1 MQIRS
6 LAAFAATLCCFSSVA
21 AAELA
26 VEKGDKIVL
35 VGNTLAERMQHF
47 NHWETLLH
55 SRFPQHELVVRN
67 LGWSA
72 DEPFLQP
79 RSLDFDDHGHTLDD
93 HKPDVILGFWGF
105 SESFAGKEGLR
116 EFESRLS
123 KWIEEVRAKDW
134 GNGAPEVALIS
145 PIAAEQITPAKF
157 GRNSSVRDFGDVNAN
172 IALYTDAMR
181 NVSKKYNVTFV
192 DLYRPSA
199 ELYERVADDLTIN
212 GIHLDDDGYARL
224 APILDEALFGPRP
237 IQLIENG
244 PMLDRL
250 RAEIAEKNLQ
260 HWYDY
265 RAVNGY
271 YIYGGRKKP
280 FGVVNFPS
288 EFVKLRNMVAKRDE
302 RIWAAAQGNEL
313 PAEIDDSGTGEFAKV
328 ESNVKDKIVLTSPE
342 ESKAKTTVA
351 DGFELTLFASEQ
363 DWPELENPCQLSF
376 DANGRLWVC
385 TMESYPMYLPG
396 TLPND
401 KILIFEDTDGDG
413 KADKQTIFAEGLH
426 LPTGFE
432 VGDGGCYVGQQP
444 NLVYLGDTDG
454 DDKADVREI
463 VLHGFDSADSHH
475 SISAFE
481 WGPGGEFY
489 MQEGTFHHTQVEG
502 PYGPTRVKD
511 AAVFRWE
518 PTTGRF
524 GTFISYKFA
533 NPWGHCFDEYGQN
546 YIADASNGFNYY
558 AAAFSGDVDY
568 GYKHPKMLTILEKQW
583 RPTSGCEIV
592 SSRNFPDEM
601 QGDFLLNNCIGFH
614 GTLQYRFV
622 EDTTVG
628 EADLSTTGTV
638 DNGRPQGLKQ
648 APPTLS
654 GRRANPVEPLV
665 RSDDSNFRPV
675 DLQFGPDGALYI
687 VDWFNPLVGHMQHSV
702 RDPNR
707 DSSHGRIWR
716 IHNTRKPLLT
726 PPKIAGESIEN
737 LLELL
742 KEPELRTRYR
752 VRTELRRH
760 PREAVASAVASWVD
774 TLNGPDTERL
784 KLEAMWVLQHH
795 DMVNEEFLVELLN
808 ATDFRVRAAATRV
821 LCYSHHKVGDVLDLL
836 AKQARDEHPR
846 VRLEAVRALSFFH
859 DPADIQRALAATA
872 SVLEQTLDYYIEY
885 TLNETLN
892 VLESRA
898 GGASSSG
905 ENPLVAMF
913 RQSADK
919 DAAQRLALARLI
931 GQRGGPAELGA
942 LLDTLIASGPKDP
955 AAAGLLGV
963 LADAV
968 KLRKIELKRDLA
980 AVGPFLTDGSTSVQA
995 AAVSLANQTR
1005 AKALAEPLVSVVANG
1020 AASNALRDNALAALT
1035 RIDKNAART
1044 AIRAM
1049 TSEDQPPSVRI
1060 RGVAALVPLDTKQ
1073 AATAAASVVKSL
1085 PSTASVDALTDAFLA
1100 RQDGASALAD
1110 SLAKVDIN
1118 ADIAKKILRYSLSI
1132 GRNEPTLVKV
1142 LEEKAGLSGDAREL
1156 TKEEVMA
1163 LAEVV
1168 RKTGDPVRGEEV
1180 FRRAELNCFKCH
1192 AVNKAGGQ
1200 IGPELT
1206 AVGVSSPI
1214 DYLINSLLYPSE
1226 AIKEAWQTKVILT
1239 ADGLVLQGIE
1249 VAEDEEKL
1257 TLRDANGKIIEVP
1270 VDDIDFEEKGKSLMP
1285 VGLTKYLTDKEF
1297 VDLVAYL
1304 KALGTPDS
1312 PYAVRSTP
1320 RVQKWGSLKGVR
1332 GNIADYPAGDDKWRR
1347 VRDGNYETIY
1357 ARANGEVPLDEALA
1371 AAGGPTV
1378 YLKAE
1383 IAVEGSGRVGVQ
1395 VGSVDGTIV
1404 YVGGKSQPAKDE
1416 MTVELTPGRHVVVV
1430 RVDSRQTDATST
1442 SLEFVPQGDVK
1453 VTVVDGQ

>member
-1 MQIRS
+1 MISRIFAVI
-6 LAAFAATLCCFSSVA
+6 AASATLWTSPLS
-21 AAELA
+21 AELPI
-26 VEKGDKIVL
+26 EKGDKIVL

-79 RSLDFDDHGHTLDD
+79 RSKDFDDHGHTLDA
-93 HKPDVILGFWGF
+93 HKPNVIIAFWGY
-105 SESFAGKEGLR
+105 SESFAGPSGVR
-116 EFESRLS
+116 AFEERLG
-123 KWIEEVRAKDW
+123 KWIEEVRSKDW
-134 GNGAPEVALIS
+134 GEGNPELALVS
-145 PIAAEQITPAKF
+145 PIAAEQFTPAEF
-157 GRNSSVRDFGDVNAN
+157 GRNSSIRDFGPVNKN
-172 IALYTDAMR
+172 LKIYTDAIG
-181 NVSKKYNVTFV
+181 NVAKKYDVTFV
-192 DLYRPSA
+192 DAFGASQKLYQGAR
-199 ELYERVADDLTIN
+199 ENLTIN
-212 GIHLDDDGYARL
+212 GIHLDDEGYSQL
-224 APILDEALFGPRP
+224 APAIDIALFGSRARAG
-237 IQLIENG
+237 ESVD
-244 PMLDRL
+244 LDIL
-250 RAEIAEKNLQ
+250 HSEITEKNLQ

-288 EFVKLRNMVAKRDE
+288 EFVKLRNMIAKRDA
-302 RIWAAAQGNEL
+302 RIWAAAQGKEL

-328 ESNVKDKIVLTSPE
+328 ESNVKEKIVLTSPE
-342 ESKAKTTVA
+342 ESKARTFVPE
-351 DGFELTLFASEQ
+351 GFELTLFASEQ
-363 DWPELENPCQLSF
+363 EWPELENPCQLSF
-376 DANGRLWVC
+376 DAEGRLWVC

-396 TLPND
+396 QLPDD

-413 KADKQTIFAEGLH
+413 KADKQTVFADGLH

-481 WGPGGEFY
+481 WGPGGDFY
-489 MQEGTFHHTQVEG
+489 MQEGTFHHSQVEG
-502 PYGPTRVKD
+502 PFGPTRVKD

-518 PTTGRF
+518 PTSGRF
-524 GTFISYKFA
+524 STFISYKFA

-546 YIADASNGFNYY
+546 YIADASNGFNYF
-558 AAAFSGDVDY
+558 ASAFSGDVDY
-568 GYKHPKMLTILEKQW
+568 GYKHPKMLTILQKQW

-622 EDTTVG
+622 EDSTVG

-675 DLQFGPDGALYI
+675 DCQFGPDGALYI

-707 DSSHGRIWR
+707 DNSHGRIWR
-716 IHNTRKPLLT
+716 VHYTKKPLIT
-726 PPKIAGESIEN
+726 PPKIAGESIDN

-760 PREAVASAVASWVD
+760 PREAVAAATKKWAAGLTGD
-774 TLNGPDTERL
+774 DAERL
-784 KLEAMWVLQHH
+784 KLEALWVLQHH
-795 DMVNEEFLVELLN
+795 DMVDEEFLTQLLN
-808 ATDFRVRAAATRV
+808 ANDFRVRAAATRV
-821 LCYSHHKVGDVLDLL
+821 LCYTHHKVADVLDLL
-836 AKQARDEHPR
+836 AKQARDEEPR

-859 DPADIQRALAATA
+859 EPADIERALAATA
-872 SVLEQTLDYYIEY
+872 AVLEQTLDYYIEY

-892 VLESRA
+892 VLEARA
-898 GGASSSG
+898 GGSSASG
-905 ENPLVAMF
+905 ESPLVTMF
-913 RQSADK
+913 KQSGDK
-919 DAAQRLALARLI
+919 DAAQRLSLARLI
-931 GQRGGPAELGA
+931 GQRGGSKELNT
-942 LLDTLIASGPKDP
+942 LLDATVTAGPRDP
-955 AAAGLLGV
+955 AAAGLVGV
-963 LADAV
+963 IAYAV
-968 KLRKIELKRDLA
+968 KLRKIELKSDVSGLAPFLSSGPADVRSA
-980 AVGPFLTDGSTSVQA
+980 AVT
-995 AAVSLANQTR
+995 LATALK
-1005 AKALAEPLVSVVANG
+1005 AKSLAEPLVTLVAD
-1020 AASNALRDNALAALT
+1020 AKAPTQLRDDALAALV
-1035 RIDKNAART
+1035 RIDKQAARK
-1044 AIRAM
+1044 AISAM
-1049 TSEDQPPSVRI
+1049 TGKDQPADVRM
-1060 RGVAALVPLDTKQ
+1060 RGVIALVPLNTEKA
-1073 AATAAASVVKSL
+1073 AATAADVLASLPANASVAEM
-1085 PSTASVDALTDAFLA
+1085 TGAFLG
-1100 RQDGASALAD
+1100 RQDGAEVLSKALA
-1110 SLAKVDIN
+1110 SASIN
-1118 ADIAKKILRYSLSI
+1118 EDVAKKVLRYSLSI
-1132 GRNEPTLVKV
+1132 GRNEPALVKV
-1142 LEEKAGLSGDAREL
+1142 LEEKAGLTGDAREL
-1156 TKEEVMA
+1156 TKEEVLA

-1168 RKTGDPVRGEEV
+1168 RQTGDPVHGEEV

-1206 AVGVSSPI
+1206 AVGVSSPV
-1214 DYLINSLLYPSE
+1214 DYVINSLLYPSQ

-1239 ADGLVLQGIE
+1239 ADGLVVQGIE
-1249 VAEDEEKL
+1249 VAEDDEKL
-1257 TLRDANGKIIEVP
+1257 TLRDANGKIIEIP
-1270 VDDIDFEEKGKSLMP
+1270 IDDIDFEEKGKSLMP
-1285 VGLTKYLTDKEF
+1285 SGLTKYLTDQEF

-1320 RVQKWGSLKGVR
+1320 RIQKWASLQRVG

-1347 VRDGNYETIY
+1347 VRDGQYTTLY
-1357 ARANGEVPLDEALA
+1357 AMANGDVPLDEALA
-1371 AAGGPTV
+1371 VAGGPTV
-1378 YLKAE
+1378 YLKAM
-1383 IAVEGSGRVGVQ
+1383 IDVEGEGPVNVK
-1395 VGSVDGTIV
+1395 VGSSDGTYLYID
-1404 YVGGKSQPAKDE
+1404 GKSREASE
-1416 MTVELTPGRHVVVV
+1416 TMTVDLTPGRHVVVL
-1430 RVDSRQTDATST
+1430 RVDSRKTDAKTT
-1442 SLEFVPQGDVK
+1442 SLEFVSTGDVK
-1453 VTVVDGQ
+1453 VTVVDGE